1 MLTSIKLVGPQ
12 LGMHMLVVLRS
23 HNFAS
28 ANRLPPSGRYADRET
43 LRHIGPDPTADVE
56 NRPPQLRAKLYMS
69 ALCGKIY
76 NKRMRNIYDEMC
88 LRGKPK
94 MVAIGALMRKL
105 VHWCYGVLKTGTVF
119 NDEGLKPVLST

>member
-1 MLTSIKLVGPQ
+1 SVRRRPRMSK
-12 LGMHMLVVLRS
+12 
-23 HNFAS
+23 
-28 ANRLPPSGRYADRET
+28 
-43 LRHIGPDPTADVE
+43 IG
-56 NRPPQLRAKLYMS
+56 PPQLRAKLYMS

-119 NDEGLKPVLST
+119 NDEDLKPVLST

>member
-1 MLTSIKLVGPQ
+1 
-12 LGMHMLVVLRS
+12 
-23 HNFAS
+23 
-28 ANRLPPSGRYADRET
+28 
-43 LRHIGPDPTADVE
+43 
-56 NRPPQLRAKLYMS
+56 LRAKLYMS

-105 VHWCYGVLKTGTVF
+105 VH
-119 NDEGLKPVLST
+119 